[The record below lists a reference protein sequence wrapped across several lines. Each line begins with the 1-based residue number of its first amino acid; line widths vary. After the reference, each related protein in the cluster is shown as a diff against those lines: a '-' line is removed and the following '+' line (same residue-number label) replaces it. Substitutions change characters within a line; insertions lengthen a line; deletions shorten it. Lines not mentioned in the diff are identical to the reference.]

1 MGQNIVVGPMTT
13 CLALLG
19 DMSVRVLGDPYFFT
33 IHLYHALVGSYPYHP
48 FLENMVGLTRTM
60 KS

>member
-1 MGQNIVVGPMTT
+1 MTT